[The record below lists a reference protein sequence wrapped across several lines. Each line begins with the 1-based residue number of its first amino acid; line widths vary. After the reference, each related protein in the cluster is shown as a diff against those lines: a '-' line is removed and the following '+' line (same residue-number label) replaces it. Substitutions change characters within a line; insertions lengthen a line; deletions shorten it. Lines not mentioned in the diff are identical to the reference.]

1 MHNKLISSL
10 LIFSKFFLSLSQ
22 KPLRS
27 VRVDERGSANKT
39 FAYLLDAKTIVV
51 IDLTNEKQLASFG
64 HSESID
70 WLELNETGRQ
80 LLIRDKALNLFLC
93 TPEASASSA
102 SRSAGS
108 SRSLR
113 SSGGSRKPM
122 INADFQHLL
131 SKCTFVQWVP
141 LSDVVVGQSRDKLHV
156 FFDFEK
162 PTIYE
167 LDANQ
172 QATGILRQDGETKV
186 LLMNDEGGE
195 SSIELT
201 EMNYLLEFDSALQNG
216 DLRKAMF
223 FLENQSDSTSV
234 SIWKRLNELAFQHRD
249 YLVLERSLAAIGD
262 LVKSQYVRDC
272 ATDHLKRVIFQQD
285 WTEFENTNDVETV
298 IRTYVDLYRW
308 SSAIDYANRMG
319 YTERKEQL
327 EQEYYDYLMKNGRE
341 FEAGQICERKSDHVK
356 AVKLYLKSSRVLD
369 ASRLIFACW
378 KKGTTLPEELLQ
390 QTVDQLKRNQFY
402 EEAGFFYEQNILNVE
417 NNDELALEC
426 YKKGALFDLA
436 IELSRKKFPITV
448 VRLEEEYGDH
458 LVAKNDY
465 ERAINHYIESGS
477 NEKALNCALK
487 AHDYEKA
494 AELALV
500 LGSELRP
507 EICKRIADHYV
518 RSKFDLEMA
527 IKLYLNAGFINDVV
541 KLLNEQKQFS
551 RAFKLVKE
559 TMSMSEED
567 TREMFLKIGT
577 QFEAEGKLKDAE
589 KIYLLC
595 DQSDKAISMYKDA
608 KQYEAMIRLV
618 GQYHADLLVET
629 HKHLAKELEHDKF
642 YSKAEL
648 HYLNAGEW
656 KSAIQMY
663 KKIDRWE
670 EAYRI
675 ARTYAGNP
683 AVVRQVALVWARSFA
698 SVDDAVRML
707 NKYGLLN
714 QVIDEAV
721 ENQYFDFARS
731 LAKQIGENKLNE
743 INLKWATRLEEEG
756 RHEEAERLYLDAG
769 KPREAVLMYLHLE
782 QFENAIRVAE
792 KEVKDDHLVRELLTN
807 EAKKVL
813 AKHESRLLASDSAE
827 EKLNLLKKVEN
838 LLIKAGKLFVC
849 DHYTVHCTVCM
860 AIW

>member
-1 MHNKLISSL
+1 MKSNRIHQNELT
-10 LIFSKFFLSLSQ
+10 FLVFVCVLFANFVRLS
-22 KPLRS
+22 RS

-51 IDLTNEKQLASFG
+51 IDLGNEKQLASLA
-64 HSESID
+64 HTESVD

-93 TPEASASSA
+93 TLQSNASSSA
-102 SRSAGS
+102 GRSAGS
-108 SRSLR
+108 SRS
-113 SSGGSRKPM
+113 SRTPM
-122 INADFQHLL
+122 INGDFQHLL

-141 LSDVVVGQSRDKLHV
+141 LSDAVVAQSRDRLHV

-167 LDANQ
+167 LDTNQ

-186 LLMNDEGGE
+186 LLVDDEGRE

-201 EMNYLLEFDSALQNG
+201 EMNYLLEFDTALQNG

-223 FLENQSDSTSV
+223 FLENQTDSSSV
-234 SIWKRLNELAFQHRD
+234 SIWKRLSEIAFQQRD

-272 ATDHLKRVIFQQD
+272 SSDQLKQNIFQQD
-285 WTEFENTNDVETV
+285 WTEFENTNDAETV

-341 FEAGQICERKSDHVK
+341 FEAGQICERKGDHLN
-356 AVKLYLKSSRVLD
+356 AVKLYLKSARVLD
-369 ASRLIFACW
+369 ASRLIFVCW
-378 KKGTTLPEELLQ
+378 KKSISLPEDILR
-390 QTVDQLKRNQFY
+390 QTVEQLKRNAFY
-402 EEAGFFYEQNILNVE
+402 EEAGFFYEQNVLNVE

-426 YKKGALFDLA
+426 YRKGALFDLA
-436 IELSRKKFPITV
+436 IELSRKKFPMTV
-448 VRLEEEYGDH
+448 VKLEEEFGDH
-458 LVAKNDY
+458 LVGKNDY
-465 ERAINHYIESGS
+465 ERAISHYIESGS

-507 EICKRIADHYV
+507 EICKRIADHYL
-518 RSKFDLEMA
+518 KFDLEMA
-527 IKLYLNAGFINDVV
+527 IKLYLNAGFIQDVV
-541 KLLNEQKQFS
+541 KLLNEQKQFG

-567 TREMFLKIGT
+567 TKEMFLKIGT
-577 QFEAEGKLKDAE
+577 QFEADGKLKDAE

-608 KQYEAMIRLV
+608 RQYEAMIRLV
-618 GQYHADLLVET
+618 AQYHPDLLVET

-656 KSAIQMY
+656 KAAIQMY
-663 KKIDRWE
+663 KKINRWE

-675 ARTYAGNP
+675 ARLYSGNP
-683 AVVRQVALVWARSFA
+683 AVVRQVALVWARSFTNIED
-698 SVDDAVRML
+698 SVKML
-707 NKYGLLN
+707 NKHGLLN

-743 INLKWATRLEEEG
+743 INLKWATKLEEEG
-756 RHEEAERLYLDAG
+756 KHSEAERLYLESG

-782 QFENAIRVAE
+782 QFENAIRIAE

-807 EAKKVL
+807 EAKNLLSKQEARL
-813 AKHESRLLASDSAE
+813 ASSDSAD
-827 EKLNLLKKVEN
+827 EKLALLSKVEN
-838 LLIKAGKLFVC
+838 LLIKAGKTLRLSL
-849 DHYTVHCTVCM
+849 
-860 AIW
+860 WN